1 MTSTREELIRQ
12 IESIRS
18 SKNEIGN
25 LPQKVQDWHGDL
37 VKLIRA
43 QGYTGGLVTGGVFT
57 TESQVDLVWA
67 NRDQITKALGETW
80 EKINEMEPGLEVPIS
95 FIDFANEWRNIK
107 NDVVNAGNSFSET
120 DLTGEWEGDAA
131 SRYREMRMRQKL
143 ALDTLPPTLEAI
155 AQSLEKIAQSELTLY
170 IDLATKSKDLVTKVL
185 AVVTSLV
192 KSYFN
197 LPLGPIS
204 ASTDLVA
211 AVDAS
216 KTFILGIATSIA
228 TNAQTNMIEG
238 NKIIQSISAQ
248 AGFPE
253 NRWPPG
259 VVASYG
265 DGIDGIRNALGD
277 ASVKDGDK
285 SDWKLQ
291 L

>member
-12 IESIRS
+12 IEAIRS
-18 SKNEIGN
+18 SKNDIGN

-43 QGYTGGLVTGGVFT
+43 EGYTGGLVTGGVFT
-57 TESQVDLVWA
+57 TEMQVDLVWA
-67 NRDQITKALGETW
+67 NRDQINKALGETW
-80 EKINEMEPGLEVPIS
+80 DKLAEMEPGLEVPVT
-95 FIDFANEWRNIK
+95 FIDYANEWRNIR
-107 NDVVNAGNSFSET
+107 NDIFNASNAFSET

-131 SRYREMRMRQKL
+131 NRYRELRMRQKL
-143 ALDTLPPTLEAI
+143 ALDTMPQVCETIATSLERI
-155 AQSLEKIAQSELTLY
+155 AQNELALY
-170 IDLATKSKDLVTKVL
+170 TDLATKSKDLVTKVL
-185 AVVTSLV
+185 TIVTSLI
-192 KSYFN
+192 KSFFN
-197 LPLGPIS
+197 FPLGPIS

-216 KTFILGIATSIA
+216 KTFILGAATSIA

-238 NKIIQSISAQ
+238 NKITQNISAQ
-248 AGFPE
+248 AGLPE
-253 NRWPPG
+253 NKWPPG

-265 DGIDGIRNALGD
+265 EGINGLRIALGD
-277 ASVKDGDK
+277 ASVNDGDK

>member
-1 MTSTREELIRQ
+1 MTTTREELTKQ

-18 SKNEIGN
+18 SKNEIGD
-25 LPQKVQDWHGDL
+25 LPRKVQDWHGYL
-37 VKLIRA
+37 VKLIRTE
-43 QGYTGGLVTGGVFT
+43 GYTGGLVTGSVFT

-67 NRDQITKALGETW
+67 NRDQINKALGETW
-80 EKINEMEPGLEVPIS
+80 DKLAEMEPGLEVPVT
-95 FIDFANEWRNIK
+95 FIDYANEWRNIK
-107 NDVVNAGNSFSET
+107 NDIINAGNSFSET

-131 SRYREMRMRQKL
+131 NRYREIRMRQKL
-143 ALDTLPPTLEAI
+143 ALDTLPPTFEAI
-155 AQSLEKIAQSELTLY
+155 AQSLEKIAQSELALY

-185 AVVTSLV
+185 VVVTSLA

-197 LPLGPIS
+197 LPFGPIS

-216 KTFILGIATSIA
+216 KTFILGVATSIA

-238 NKIIQSISAQ
+238 NKIIQSISTQ
-248 AGFPE
+248 AGFPG
-253 NRWPPG
+253 NKWPPG

-265 DGIDGIRNALGD
+265 DGINGIRNALGD
-277 ASVKDGDK
+277 ASVNDGDK

-291 L
+291 P